1 MGNPEIFAPL
11 VVEYTA
17 CRQGKQKTQH
27 RKR

>member
-1 MGNPEIFAPL
+1 MGNPEKLAPL